1 MTHTPYV
8 AYGLALRSSFG
19 LPGMLPAQAEELPP
33 VALRLA
39 TPTQLAQR
47 WSGGDGGLVWRG
59 LLGDGSELTLER
71 GVRGDLLFSHGE
83 QARHLLD
90 ASMGSLLV
98 SPLRPGPAWQRALL
112 TKVLACVSVLH
123 GYEALH
129 ASAVASPWGAVAIL
143 APSGVGK
150 TTLAVELLGRGWPL
164 LSDDVL
170 VLGTG
175 AEGVLA
181 YPATPH
187 LNVTAGL
194 TDDRVLRRTASEL
207 ATLGDELWMGVR
219 AASHEPSSVRA
230 VCLLERRAGARLE
243 LESLSPSPLPLA
255 PYMLGLFEQP
265 EREQRR
271 FDLFADLVE
280 GASLIRL
287 SCDLE
292 DTPSEIAD
300 LLELAL
306 AQASGSPDER
316 GAGALVAGGAG

>member
-1 MTHTPYV
+1 MTQTPYI

-19 LPGMLPAQAEELPP
+19 LPGMLPAQAQELPP
-33 VALRLA
+33 LAVRLA
-39 TPTQLAQR
+39 TPAQLAER
-47 WSGGDGGLVWRG
+47 WSGHDGGPVWRG
-59 LLGDGSELTLER
+59 LLGDGSGLTLER

-98 SPLRPGPAWQRALL
+98 SPLRPGPAWRRALL
-112 TKVLACVSVLH
+112 TKVLACVSVLR

-129 ASAVASPWGAVAIL
+129 ASAVVSPWGAVAIL

-170 VLGTG
+170 VLGAG

-194 TDDRVLRRTASEL
+194 ADDRVLKRTAFEL
-207 ATLGDELWMGVR
+207 ATLADELWLGVR
-219 AASHEPSSVRA
+219 LHSRAPSPLRA

-243 LESLSPSPLPLA
+243 LESLSPSPLPLV
-255 PYMLGLFEQP
+255 PYMLGLFEKP

-271 FDLFADLVE
+271 FDLYADLVD
-280 GASLIRL
+280 GACLMRL
-287 SCDLE
+287 SCDLA
-292 DTPSEIAD
+292 DTPREIAD

-306 AQASGSPDER
+306 ARASGGYDER
-316 GAGALVAGGAG
+316 GAGTLVAGGAG